1 MTTSRTT
8 TCLARGLGLALAAA
22 LCLARPAHADRAD
35 EAWKRG
41 TDAYFRGDY
50 AALARKLSE
59 LEVEPVIVVEVRGP
73 ADQVKGTLQNT
84 EGVAQVV
91 AENVEDGLTV
101 FEVRTQHHRDL
112 REQIARRLAEKG
124 WALRRLDLKRRGL
137 QDRWNEINNMD
148 EFRLRTDAAART

>member
-1 MTTSRTT
+1 M
-8 TCLARGLGLALAAA
+8 
-22 LCLARPAHADRAD
+22 
-35 EAWKRG
+35 
-41 TDAYFRGDY
+41 
-50 AALARKLSE
+50 
-59 LEVEPVIVVEVRGP
+59 
-73 ADQVKGTLQNT
+73 
-84 EGVAQVV
+84 
-91 AENVEDGLTV
+91 EDGLTV